1 MKYTRF
7 NRFSINKRIFAF
19 ALPACD
25 VSFYKRN
32 ALLMLMMIVLV
43 QSCKP
48 KQNMVYFS
56 NDNFQNEV
64 SQARYEGLH
73 IQEGDILTINVTA
86 FDAIAVKPFNKS
98 SMNQTSASDGRASGN
113 SDNSYVVSPDGTIE
127 FPVLGNV
134 YCKGMTKQQLKN
146 DLENRL
152 KRYLTDPMVSI
163 TLQNFNIYVLG
174 DVKGP
179 GQKSSPNERLNI
191 FQAIAIAGD
200 LNDSANRTNVKLIR
214 YSEETGKDQVVS
226 LDLSEASIV
235 NSPYYYLQQ
244 NDILY
249 VEPDKNKQISANTTN
264 PNRQL
269 IITLGSSILGIVGL
283 IIGLTR

>member
-1 MKYTRF
+1 
-7 NRFSINKRIFAF
+7 
-19 ALPACD
+19 
-25 VSFYKRN
+25 
-32 ALLMLMMIVLV
+32 
-43 QSCKP
+43 
-48 KQNMVYFS
+48 MVYMS
-56 NDNFQNEV
+56 NDNFQQEV
-64 SQARYEGLH
+64 SEARYEGLH
-73 IQEGDILTINVTA
+73 IQEGDVMNITVTA
-86 FDAIAVKPFNKS
+86 FDALAVKAFNKNT
-98 SMNQTSASDGRASGN
+98 MTQTSGAASGASVGG
-113 SDNSYVVSPDGTIE
+113 SDNSYTVTPDGTIE

-134 YCKGMTKQQLKN
+134 YCKGMTKIQLKK
-146 DLENRL
+146 DLEERL

-191 FQAIAIAGD
+191 FQAIALAGD
-200 LNDSANRTNVKLIR
+200 INDSANRTNVKLIR
-214 YSEETGKDQVVS
+214 YSDETGKDQVVS

-269 IITLGSSILGIVGL
+269 IITIGSSILGIVGL